1 VRTGEALGLKFDD
14 FDVKNRVIKIRKSLT
29 RGVLGLP
36 KTESSI
42 RDVAM
47 IRPAWEL
54 LEQRRRMN
62 ERGSPWFF
70 YSAHPKGGIISRQ
83 ALRRAW
89 RAMLG
94 AFDIDAR
101 PLYAT
106 RHTFASLAI
115 AAGEDPLW
123 VAETMGHSRPD
134 QLFLKYASHMEG
146 IKKDGEK
153 VVELVMGQKQSFLRA
168 LP

>member
-1 VRTGEALGLKFDD
+1 
-14 FDVKNRVIKIRKSLT
+14 VKNRVIKIRKSLT

-42 RDVAM
+42 REVAM

-70 YSAHPKGGIISRQ
+70 YSAHPKGGIISRK
-83 ALRRAW
+83 ALARAW
-89 RAMLG
+89 AGILK

-106 RHTFASLAI
+106 RHTFASLAL

-123 VAETMGHSRPD
+123 VAKTMGHSRPD
-134 QLFLKYASHMEG
+134 QLFLKYASYLEEV
-146 IKKDGEK
+146 KPDGEK
-153 VVELVMGQKQSFLRA
+153 IIDLVLGKQSLMRVV
-168 LP
+168 P